1 MTLVQ
6 YMAVGSV
13 VVGICSDTRQVVSG
27 KLFGIDVKFRHE
39 DTEEKSGNLSN
50 YVLFGGG
57 GLNSPVD
64 RVKELIAEYADGAQ
78 TLDGIVPAFKKAI
91 ETMRYEKK
99 HKKYVKDP
107 GCFQVLIG
115 GFTNDGHTGRAVF
128 TSGKNAEVE
137 YEIHEYFQDDTTALT
152 PSDDELEIVIESL
165 KTVESAPS
173 PEVMVGHFARVQKA
187 CFLNDDTNVSEKSVY
202 TVIYR
207 DPNTHEF
214 KFYKGTIDLLEG
226 SMK

>member
-6 YMAVGSV
+6 YNAVGSV
-13 VVGICSDTRQVVSG
+13 IVGMCSDTRQVVSG
-27 KLFGIDVKFRHE
+27 KLFGFDIKFRHE
-39 DTEEKSGNLSN
+39 DSEEKSGHLTT

-57 GLNSPVD
+57 GLNIPVE
-64 RVKELIAEYADGAQ
+64 RVKELTIEYAGGSQ

-91 ETMRYEKK
+91 ETMRQEKRY
-99 HKKYVKDP
+99 KKYVNEP
-107 GCFQVLIG
+107 GCFQVLIV

-128 TSGKNAEVE
+128 SSDKDAEVE
-137 YEIHEYFQDDTTALT
+137 YEIHEYFQNDSAVFA
-152 PSDDELEIVIESL
+152 PSDDELEVIIEYQ
-165 KTVESAPS
+165 KTLENPEN
-173 PEVMVGHFARVQKA
+173 PEVLVGHFLLAQKA

-207 DPNTHEF
+207 DPNTYEF

-226 SMK
+226 SME